1 MATFMDNSAAQAF
14 VAADAQQYFVS
25 PLFLGNDVLAKFDVM
40 TDIKGNTYLDHF
52 SAASKLTVADNGQA
66 FSATND
72 ATAYTNPQISPKRVE
87 AEIAMNGQNFYN
99 KVKGQILRSG
109 TDKDNVDGTLL
120 KKIGSEILMQG
131 IMADFNRQVWFGD
144 TNALI
149 TGTGSGNY
157 DVYDGGF
164 ASLLAKLADAQIVAE
179 TYTTD
184 VSDTHATKALKA
196 CYDAATAELK
206 ELPKTFYVSGKIADD
221 YVAEL
226 TDKGVAP
233 AYIDLQNGISSL
245 SYLGIPIVIRRDWD
259 TVLANDYAL
268 VRQIAQ
274 EETGGTPAVGG
285 SALGA
290 RIALIAD
297 NALVVGTDMSSANVE
312 SWYNKDQKEFRFRF
326 GYLCGSVL
334 LDAKLAVLYGN

>member
-52 SAASKLTVADNGQA
+52 SAASKLTVADNGAA

-72 ATAYTNPQISPKRVE
+72 ASAYTNPQISPKRVE
-87 AEIAMNGQNFYN
+87 AEIAMNGQNFFN

-109 TDKDNVDGTLL
+109 TSKDNVDGTLL

-144 TNALI
+144 TNALV

-157 DVYDGGF
+157 NVYDGGF
-164 ASLLAKLADAQIVAE
+164 ASMLSKLADAQIVAA
-179 TYTTD
+179 TY
-184 VSDTHATKALKA
+184 SGATEGDAIAALKS

-221 YVAEL
+221 YVRDL
-226 TDKGVAP
+226 TAKGVAP
-233 AYIDLQNGISSL
+233 AYVDLQNGISGL
-245 SYLGIPIVIRRDWD
+245 SYLGIPIVVRRDWD

-274 EETGGTPAVGG
+274 EESGGTPAIGG
-285 SALGA
+285 TALGA

-297 NALVVGTDMSSANVE
+297 NALVVGTDMSSASVE